1 MLLFGRPDIGTLAA
15 SKDAKM
21 LIRFLRHSKESRVR
35 QVAAGALGRLGDTRA
50 VGPLTVALGDGDWGV
65 RVDAATALGQ
75 IGDARAVGPLL
86 AVLNDEQTLVREH
99 AATALGQLGDTR
111 AVDALL
117 AAVNDQENSVR
128 EHVFA
133 ALGQLGDGRAVA
145 PLVAALSHGDW
156 PVRRHAADALG
167 RLGDARAVAPLV
179 TALSEQ
185 EWLVRSSAAQ
195 ALDRLGW
202 SPDNGAAGAAYWIA
216 RRQWGKCV
224 KIAAIDPLIAATRDE
239 RVRADATRTLVKIG
253 ARAVD
258 ALIGALNDDDDGE
271 VRRAAADALGQIGD
285 PRATGPLLAAL
296 NDDHDNYV
304 RRAAA
309 GALGQIGDA
318 GAVDALIA
326 ALNDGQPFAAGAL
339 GQAGDQRAV
348 GPLIGAL
355 HRDRAGDRGTAATA
369 LGQIGD
375 QRAVGP
381 LIAALS
387 DQHGFVS
394 AAAADA
400 LDRLGWNP
408 DPGPAGAA
416 YWVAKA
422 QWDKCVQAAAVEPL
436 IIALQDYD
444 RREAAAR
451 VLGQICDTRAVDPL
465 LALLHD
471 RFPDMGRAAARA
483 LVAMYSARKLDEGQ
497 KARLLA
503 ERDFI
508 TYQDHVPEHEGV
520 DAYEDRSIGVAFPL

>member
-1 MLLFGRPDIGTLAA
+1 VSVGISTSGLEGVREMLLFGRPDIGTLAA

-326 ALNDGQPFAAGAL
+326 AL
-339 GQAGDQRAV
+339 
-348 GPLIGAL
+348 
-355 HRDRAGDRGTAATA
+355 
-369 LGQIGD
+369 
-375 QRAVGP
+375 
-381 LIAALS
+381 S

>member
-75 IGDARAVGPLL
+75 IGDTRAVGPLL

-318 GAVDALIA
+318 GAVDALI
-326 ALNDGQPFAAGAL
+326 
-339 GQAGDQRAV
+339 
-348 GPLIGAL
+348 
-355 HRDRAGDRGTAATA
+355 T
-369 LGQIGD
+369 
-375 QRAVGP
+375 
-381 LIAALS
+381 ALS

>member
-318 GAVDALIA
+318 GAVDALI
-326 ALNDGQPFAAGAL
+326 
-339 GQAGDQRAV
+339 
-348 GPLIGAL
+348 
-355 HRDRAGDRGTAATA
+355 T
-369 LGQIGD
+369 
-375 QRAVGP
+375 
-381 LIAALS
+381 ALS

>member
-1 MLLFGRPDIGTLAA
+1 MSVGISTSGLEGVREMLLFGRPDIGTLAA

-326 ALNDGQPFAAGAL
+326 AL
-339 GQAGDQRAV
+339 
-348 GPLIGAL
+348 
-355 HRDRAGDRGTAATA
+355 
-369 LGQIGD
+369 
-375 QRAVGP
+375 
-381 LIAALS
+381 S

>member
-216 RRQWGKCV
+216 RRQWRKCV

-318 GAVDALIA
+318 GAVDALI
-326 ALNDGQPFAAGAL
+326 
-339 GQAGDQRAV
+339 
-348 GPLIGAL
+348 
-355 HRDRAGDRGTAATA
+355 T
-369 LGQIGD
+369 
-375 QRAVGP
+375 
-381 LIAALS
+381 ALS

>member
-326 ALNDGQPFAAGAL
+326 AL
-339 GQAGDQRAV
+339 
-348 GPLIGAL
+348 
-355 HRDRAGDRGTAATA
+355 
-369 LGQIGD
+369 
-375 QRAVGP
+375 
-381 LIAALS
+381 S

>member
-1 MLLFGRPDIGTLAA
+1 VSVGISTSGLEGVREMLLFGRPDIGTLAA

-318 GAVDALIA
+318 GAVDALI
-326 ALNDGQPFAAGAL
+326 
-339 GQAGDQRAV
+339 
-348 GPLIGAL
+348 
-355 HRDRAGDRGTAATA
+355 T
-369 LGQIGD
+369 
-375 QRAVGP
+375 
-381 LIAALS
+381 ALS

>member
-1 MLLFGRPDIGTLAA
+1 MSVGISTSGLEGVREMLLFGRPDIGTLAA

-75 IGDARAVGPLL
+75 IGDTRAVGPLL

-318 GAVDALIA
+318 GAVDALI
-326 ALNDGQPFAAGAL
+326 
-339 GQAGDQRAV
+339 
-348 GPLIGAL
+348 
-355 HRDRAGDRGTAATA
+355 T
-369 LGQIGD
+369 
-375 QRAVGP
+375 
-381 LIAALS
+381 ALS